1 MELSKT
7 HEVFVLYL
15 RYDGFRYVLNY
26 SKRNGLNIYELNIPF
41 FEEIMRLVSIKATYI
56 DAKVEEKFRE
66 LLIEIKPDCI
76 HFQHLIGLSASL
88 LKIAKE
94 KGIPTVLTL
103 HDYWFICPIITLLK
117 RNSTICNG
125 SDEQS
130 ENCFRCW
137 NNNQA
142 KHLADTCGKFL
153 TPKMFSEKLFE
164 PTLKKINSKKKFRE
178 RKEYMKSILLN
189 TDIIITPSLFLRN
202 FFITSGISAP
212 KIMCSVNGYDLSAFK
227 GFKKKKHENLILGFV
242 GSILAHKGVEVL
254 VEAFNEV
261 DSMDVELRIY
271 GNFDRKANFF
281 KRLQTKKRNNNI
293 KFMGKYN
300 DVKNPYSEIDILV
313 VPSLAMETGGPLVVK
328 EACATGTPVIASN
341 IGCIP
346 EFVVDGVNGLLF
358 RTGDPKD
365 LFKKIKTIID
375 NPYFINEFQKNIV
388 SPRSITDQSKELEEI
403 YSNITCKYAR

>member
-1 MELSKT
+1 MHLVHEFPKRESAGTGIYTYGVSMELSKT

-15 RYDGFRYVLNY
+15 RYDGFCYVLNY

-41 FEEIMRLVSIKATYI
+41 LEEIMRLVSIKATYI

-164 PTLKKINSKKKFRE
+164 PTLKKINSKKKSRE
-178 RKEYMKSILLN
+178 KRI
-189 TDIIITPSLFLRN
+189 
-202 FFITSGISAP
+202 
-212 KIMCSVNGYDLSAFK
+212 
-227 GFKKKKHENLILGFV
+227 H
-242 GSILAHKGVEVL
+242 
-254 VEAFNEV
+254 EV
-261 DSMDVELRIY
+261 DPVKHRH
-271 GNFDRKANFF
+271 
-281 KRLQTKKRNNNI
+281 NNNP
-293 KFMGKYN
+293 FS
-300 DVKNPYSEIDILV
+300 V
-313 VPSLAMETGGPLVVK
+313 
-328 EACATGTPVIASN
+328 
-341 IGCIP
+341 
-346 EFVVDGVNGLLF
+346 F
-358 RTGDPKD
+358 
-365 LFKKIKTIID
+365 
-375 NPYFINEFQKNIV
+375 
-388 SPRSITDQSKELEEI
+388 
-403 YSNITCKYAR
+403 